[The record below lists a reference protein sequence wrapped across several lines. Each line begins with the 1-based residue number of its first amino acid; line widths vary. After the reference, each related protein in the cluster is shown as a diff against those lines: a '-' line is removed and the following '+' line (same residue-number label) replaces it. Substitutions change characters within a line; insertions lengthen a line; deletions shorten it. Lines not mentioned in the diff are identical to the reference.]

1 VRSDLPRDKDKI
13 IIVILM
19 DHLYNPLCQAG
30 TRTNLGVL
38 EVSMGHSQSEK
49 KSNHVRIVRTAAKR
63 LREKGLEAVAI
74 ADVMKEVGLTV
85 GGFYKHFESRDDLV
99 IEALRAATGP
109 WARPVEAA
117 ASDGSPLSF
126 ASLVDDY
133 LSEKHRDRP
142 GSGCPIGALVGDVG
156 RSNKRIRGLATER
169 IRSALD
175 LIAGQLPDKNKE
187 SARKKAAFIYSALI
201 GALALSRAVSD
212 QPFSNEILQSVR
224 EHLKTKVDS

>member
-1 VRSDLPRDKDKI
+1 
-13 IIVILM
+13 M
-19 DHLYNPLCQAG
+19 DYVYNSSCQAG

-49 KSNHVRIVRTAAKR
+49 KSHHERIVRTAAKR

-99 IEALRAATGP
+99 IEALRAAAGL
-109 WARPVEAA
+109 WARPVEPA
-117 ASDGSPLSF
+117 ASDGPPLSF

-142 GSGCPIGALVGDVG
+142 GSGCPIGALAGDVG
-156 RSNKRIRGLATER
+156 RSNKRIRALATEQ
-169 IRSALD
+169 IRSALE
-175 LIAGQLPDKNKE
+175 LIAGLLPDKNKE
-187 SARKKAAFIYSALI
+187 SARKKAVFTVSALV
-201 GALALSRAVSD
+201 GALVLSRAVSD
-212 QPFSNEILQSVR
+212 ESLSNEILESTRELLQSQ
-224 EHLKTKVDS
+224 SSS